1 LKHLTD
7 VSSYSKC
14 LKSQKF
20 VIIFF
25 SIVLVSGSVV
35 PTTFAS
41 HLQAGSGIG
50 AGLGGINNSG
60 TWYLGENLKVGDHFK
75 FKVCHASFKDCTE
88 FWMSIWIEKEVF
100 EGGEKKLRSQV
111 VIEDGNK
118 VLKGQ
123 MDMGTI
129 VPEPIGGTVSEN
141 IIPYSSVYKS
151 SIAWL
156 SSFATGDIDQPG
168 KGPKGFNEP
177 SWGKIG
183 NIGGEQV
190 SPMGEETMTV
200 PAGEYDTVVVG
211 WKSGGRTSH
220 IYVVDEF
227 PFPIKASTWQ
237 QVTEGVPPPEYRF
250 SLYKYEENVSV
261 NPFVNVVD
269 TGQLHAAS
277 GCTTDFS
284 NPVKLLKN
292 TNTNSMSV
300 TTFYSPEKPRI
311 GCDLKFHI
319 EFKKSY
325 ATELWENQVH
335 YDILKV
341 KQSPEGLQPISS
353 AASDE
358 GRAKFFST
366 SGQTERFWLMQGEP
380 GLETFAIIVYGTGP
394 EFSVPNPEYFGYF
407 TFDVDIQPSKSAA
420 KPIATTVSE
429 TSIPDWIKN
438 NAEWWASGQIPDSAF
453 VSGIQWLISNNI
465 IVIPPTEQDAGTG
478 ASVIP
483 DWIKNNA
490 EWWASGQIPDSAF
503 VSGLQWL
510 ITNGIMTIS

>member
-7 VSSYSKC
+7 VSVYSKC
-14 LKSQKF
+14 LRTQKL

-35 PTTFAS
+35 PATFAD
-41 HLQAGSGIG
+41 HLVAGSGIG
-50 AGLGGINNSG
+50 AGLGGVSNPG
-60 TWYLGENLKVGDHFK
+60 TWYLGENLKVGDYFK
-75 FKVCHASFKDCTE
+75 FKVCHASFKDCSE
-88 FWMSIWIEKEVF
+88 FLMSMWIEKEVF
-100 EGGEKKLRSQV
+100 QGGEEKLRIQV

-123 MDMGTI
+123 MDVGTV

-141 IIPYSSVYKS
+141 IISYSSVYKS

-168 KGPKGFNEP
+168 KGPKAFTDV

-190 SPMGEETMTV
+190 SPIGEETMTV

-250 SLYKYEENVSV
+250 SLYKYEENVSA

-277 GCTTDFS
+277 GCTTNFS
-284 NPVKLLKN
+284 NPVKLVKN

-300 TTFYSPEKPRI
+300 TVFYSPEKPRI
-311 GCDLKFHI
+311 ACELKFQI
-319 EFKKSY
+319 EFKKAY
-325 ATELWENQVH
+325 ASELWENQVH
-335 YDILKV
+335 YDILMVDVEDGKTIP
-341 KQSPEGLQPISS
+341 KAS
-353 AASDE
+353 AAADE
-358 GRAKFFST
+358 GRDKFFST

-394 EFSVPNPEYFGYF
+394 EFSVPNAEYFGYF

-420 KPIATTVSE
+420 KPSITTKPE

-465 IVIPPTEQDAGTG
+465 IVIPPTEQDTGTG
-478 ASVIP
+478 TSVIP

-490 EWWASGQIPDSAF
+490 GWWASGQIPDSAF